1 MWNLGARSTDE
12 GRSWLSKTGGGSQ
25 LGDALFPKWI
35 HVRSDASDPACPQR
49 PGPGRGHPAIIMLAP
64 SDKNKL
70 ARRLFNGVANDYEG
84 PARLFSLFQYR
95 RWQSF
100 LVSRLAA
107 GPHTLVLDAATGTGL
122 VAMDLARISGA
133 PVVGLD
139 LAEGMIEQARRNLQT
154 GGLGSK
160 VSLIRGRAED
170 LPFSDGSFDAVVFT
184 FLLRYVDDPQA
195 TLGELARVLRPGG
208 RMASLEFFVP
218 QGRILH
224 GLWLLHTRVVMP
236 LGTRL
241 LSPGWRDVASFLGP
255 SISDFYRQ
263 YTLDDIDS
271 MWRRAGIGKVRSR
284 ALSLG
289 GAVVTWGEK
298 EANGEN

>member
-1 MWNLGARSTDE
+1 
-12 GRSWLSKTGGGSQ
+12 
-25 LGDALFPKWI
+25 
-35 HVRSDASDPACPQR
+35 
-49 PGPGRGHPAIIMLAP
+49 MLAP
-64 SDKNKL
+64 SHKNRL
-70 ARRLFNGVANDYEG
+70 ARHLFNGVAHGYEG

-100 LVSRLAA
+100 LGSRLAA

-122 VAMDLARISGA
+122 VAMDLARMSGA
-133 PVVGLD
+133 RVVGLD

-154 GGLGSK
+154 EGLGSK
-160 VSLIRGRAED
+160 VSLLRGRAED

-184 FLLRYVDDPQA
+184 FLLRYVDDAQA
-195 TLGELARVLRPGG
+195 TIGELARVLRPGG

-218 QGRILH
+218 QGRVLH

-255 SISDFYRQ
+255 SVSEFYRQ
-263 YTLDDIDS
+263 YTLDDIDR
-271 MWRRAGIGKVRSR
+271 MWKRAGIGKVRTR
-284 ALSLG
+284 VLSLG
-289 GAVVTWGEK
+289 GAVVTWGQK
-298 EANGEN
+298 ETNGEN